1 MAFSPDQ
8 VDTEGMGVT
17 VQNLSLL
24 AGVIAAFVLLALLVN
39 TSGNSSEPTD
49 TRSCA
54 ELAESFAV
62 YSKLI
67 ETHDRSWSQW
77 EAVDAEKW
85 AVYDLA
91 HAKGCDG
98 F

>member
-1 MAFSPDQ
+1 
-8 VDTEGMGVT
+8 MGVT
-17 VQNLSLL
+17 VKNLSLL
-24 AGVIAAFVLLALLVN
+24 VGAIAAFALLALLMN
-39 TSGNSSEPTD
+39 TSASSPEPAN

-54 ELAESFAV
+54 ELTESFAV

-67 ETHDRSWSQW
+67 ETHDRRWSQW

-85 AVYDLA
+85 AVYELA
-91 HAKGCDG
+91 HTKGCDG